1 MLLGKRVIRLV
12 VLLVCVGTSANA
24 KPPLREVEAVREGLI
39 AAGIAWEI
47 GERCDSISARLLRG
61 IFFLQ
66 SIEKTAKDLGY
77 SEQEI
82 DAYTSDRAEQDALE
96 EVARARLIAMGAVPG
111 DAASHCAVGR
121 SEIAA
126 ETSIGRLLRN

>member
-1 MLLGKRVIRLV
+1 MLFGKRAIRLV
-12 VLLVCVGTSANA
+12 VLLVCIGTSATA

-47 GERCDSISARLLRG
+47 GERCDAISARLLRG

-126 ETSIGRLLRN
+126 ETPIGRLLRN